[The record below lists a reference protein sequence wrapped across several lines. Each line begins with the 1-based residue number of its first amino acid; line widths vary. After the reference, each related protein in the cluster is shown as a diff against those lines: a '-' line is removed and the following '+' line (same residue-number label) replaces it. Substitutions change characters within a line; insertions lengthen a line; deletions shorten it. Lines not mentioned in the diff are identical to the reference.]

1 MNICVMPTLMRYSC
15 YNQSHA
21 MICRKPVGSSEGER
35 KLKMNTEVKG
45 RLLGGVILVIGAV
58 LILAGI
64 YGVWS
69 LNTISAVGY
78 LLLGLCVLANGWERM
93 MPVKYSPIF
102 LDPGEPDVQSAIARA
117 RSELDRF
124 RDGVKYSQ
132 KEASARFCLPTADGH
147 NEHIWGAVHK
157 IAGNSALV
165 SVPIEPGKPPSL
177 ADPRSEIS
185 LDELEDWMLVDSY
198 GQTEGGYTLVAMAR
212 KYLRYKGYIPRGL
225 RLQLAKFVDVDIN
238 AL

>member
-1 MNICVMPTLMRYSC
+1 MNS
-15 YNQSHA
+15 
-21 MICRKPVGSSEGER
+21 
-35 KLKMNTEVKG
+35 EVKS
-45 RLLGGVILVIGAV
+45 RLLGGCILMAGVV
-58 LILAGI
+58 LLIAGI
-64 YGVWS
+64 YGVWF

-93 MPVKYSPIF
+93 MPVRYSPIF
-102 LDPGEPDVQSAIARA
+102 LDPSEPDVQSAISRARA
-117 RSELDRF
+117 ELDRF

-157 IAGNSALV
+157 IVGNSALV
-165 SVPIEPGKPPSL
+165 SIPIEPGKPASL

-185 LDELEDWMLVDSY
+185 LDELEDWMLVDAY
-198 GQTEGGYTLVAMAR
+198 GQTEGGYTHVAMAR

-225 RLQLAKFVDVDIN
+225 RLRLAKFVDFDMSTLERVR
-238 AL
+238 